1 MIDKSTLYGSF
12 GLVEI
17 CDVQSL
23 KWNSTVSTSN
33 HRNLNEI

>member
-23 KWNSTVSTSN
+23 KWNHTSN
-33 HRNLNEI
+33 HCNLNEI